1 MKRYIVTLIG
11 VVGMAVMMDG
21 CAKRVKPVEPVA
33 GVEEE
38 RVALPPQTGELAVP
52 SVAQPEIAESEAG
65 AKLEV
70 RAKSGVGAKEE
81 AMAALAQI
89 YFDFDQYNI
98 REDMRASLEAN
109 AKWLLSNPKVAVAI
123 EGHADERG
131 TNEYNLALGER
142 RVRAIKQFLGAL
154 GVDAGRL
161 STISFGEERPACQNP
176 DENCYSK
183 NRRAHF
189 SVR

>member
-38 RVALPPQTGELAVP
+38 RVAPPPQTGELAVP
-52 SVAQPEIAESEAG
+52 TVAQPEIAESE
-65 AKLEV
+65 
-70 RAKSGVGAKEE
+70 VGAKKE

-142 RVRAIKQFLGAL
+142 RARAIKQFLGAL
-154 GVDAGRL
+154 GVNAGRL